1 MNILIMGGCGYIG
14 SVMTEQ
20 LLQNNIVEGA
30 GWPPEYKVTVL
41 DNLVDGQVGVLNH
54 LCHDPN
60 FHFIKGDVRDETLL
74 RKLIPQFEVLI
85 YLAGYVGESACKVN
99 PWDTWVVN
107 YGAVREVCELKS
119 KEQLLLFPMT
129 NSGYGTTDGTIYCT
143 EESPLNPISLYG
155 KSKVEAEKVVIN
167 TENAISFRL
176 ATVFG
181 MSPKMRWE
189 LLVNFYVYEAM
200 RNRYLLIFE
209 RNFKRNY
216 IHVRNVADCFDF
228 VIRKWKMNAKM
239 KYKVYNLG
247 LNDANLSKEELALKI
262 KSHIPNLYIHF
273 NDIETDIDKRNYIVS
288 NDRILS
294 EGFKPYHG
302 LDAGIEELI
311 KGYSLLGSSRPSR
324 FNQ

>member
-1 MNILIMGGCGYIG
+1 HD
-14 SVMTEQ
+14 
-20 LLQNNIVEGA
+20 
-30 GWPPEYKVTVL
+30 VTVL
-41 DNLVDGQVGVLNH
+41 DNLIDGQISVLNH
-54 LCHDPN
+54 LCHDEN
-60 FHFIKGDVRDETLL
+60 FHFIKGDVRDEKLL
-74 RKLIPQFEVLI
+74 EELIPQFDILI

-99 PWDTWVVN
+99 PWDTQSVN
-107 YGAVREVCELKS
+107 VEAVKTICRLKS
-119 KEQLLLFPMT
+119 KEQRLLFPMT
-129 NSGYGTTDGTIYCT
+129 NSGYGTTDGTVYCT

-155 KSKVEAEKVVIN
+155 RSKVEAEKIVID
-167 TENAISFRL
+167 TENSISFRL

-189 LLVNFYVYEAM
+189 LLVNFYVYEAL

-209 RNFKRNY
+209 KNFKRNY
-216 IHVRNVADCFDF
+216 VHVQDVADCFEF
-228 VIRKWKMNAKM
+228 AINKTM

-262 KSHIPNLYIHF
+262 KSHVPNLYIHF

-288 NDRILS
+288 NDRILT
-294 EGFKPYHG
+294 EGFKPWYG

-311 KGYSLLGSSRPSR
+311 KGYNLLGSSRPSR

>member
-1 MNILIMGGCGYIG
+1 MKILIMGGCGYIG

-20 LLQNNIVEGA
+20 FLEDNLLEG
-30 GWPPEYKVTVL
+30 GKDHDVTVL
-41 DNLVDGQVGVLNH
+41 DNLIDGQVGVLNH
-54 LCHDPN
+54 LCHDQN
-60 FHFIKGDVRDETLL
+60 FHFIKGDVRDVRLL
-74 RKLIPQFEVLI
+74 EELIPQYDVLI

-107 YGAVREVCELKS
+107 YEAVKTICKLKS
-119 KEQLLLFPMT
+119 REQLLLFPMT
-129 NSGYGTTDGTIYCT
+129 NSGYGTTDGSVYCT

-155 KSKVEAEKVVIN
+155 RSKVEAEKVVLD
-167 TENAISFRL
+167 TENSISFRL

-200 RNRYLLIFE
+200 RNHYLLIFE
-209 RNFKRNY
+209 KHFKRNY
-216 IHVRNVADCFDF
+216 IHVRDVVDCFDF
-228 VIRKWKMNAKM
+228 AMYKNM

-247 LNDANLSKEELALKI
+247 LNEANLSKEELALKI
-262 KSHIPNLYIHF
+262 KGHIPNLYIHF

-294 EGFKPYHG
+294 EGFKPHHD
-302 LDAGIEELI
+302 LDSGIDELI
-311 KGYSLLGSSRPSR
+311 KGYNLLGSSRPSR
-324 FNQ
+324 YNQ